1 MLKAAIS
8 GHANARPPRRRR
20 WALPAAGVVALFG
33 SLAVTA
39 PAQAGYYGDYGYG
52 YRPGC
57 SYGCGYRPYHYG
69 CSACGCYR
77 HCYSGSRG
85 YVYERRYIERE
96 YVERRF
102 GCCHRHYGDYPYGGY
117 RHYGDYPYGGYRHY
131 GDYPYE
137 GYRRRFPYGGYDGPF
152 PYGYGGVRYWRPP
165 SGYYRSADV
174 IEDAPRPPAP
184 ILGEDD
190 Y

>member
-57 SYGCGYRPYHYG
+57 SYGCGYPRYHYG

-77 HCYSGSRG
+77 RCYSGSRG

-96 YVERRF
+96 YVERRHD
-102 GCCHRHYGDYPYGGY
+102 GCCRHGYGGY
-117 RHYGDYPYGGYRHY
+117 RHYGGYYP
-131 GDYPYE
+131 DE
-137 GYRRRFPYGGYDGPF
+137 GYRRPFPFGGYERPF
-152 PYGYGGVRYWRPP
+152 PYGYGGVRYWRAPV
-165 SGYYRSADV
+165 GYYR
-174 IEDAPRPPAP
+174 
-184 ILGEDD
+184 